1 MERLQ
6 HRTLL
11 QAAQEGRFAAQ
22 DSELHIFHSDT
33 DLKSSH
39 EEVHQSAC
47 EEKDHLPP
55 TFTSGLNGCNGPGSR
70 LRLLLQR
77 SRPPH
82 TSGKPDSL
90 PFASAASLNTIFETL
105 NLPGSYLQIADGF
118 LSTAQAHI
126 TYDAKGDAIAFQ
138 LIVYC
143 TMKQGDWSL
152 ALSHHAATMET
163 SIFLS
168 LEQRLDS
175 LPITSD
181 LQDLQHY
188 SFHPMLIPCI
198 MFDAV
203 MKMGIERRNSIK
215 ARLRTLERSMAVLS
229 RRASGASRPGSLSEE
244 DVGEEDADDWSA
256 LFELLASCR
265 QDQVSR
271 KGRYE
276 FWKSYHAA
284 IQAGMEY
291 MPKVLLVGDEGVE
304 GGERVKVHGELQQW
318 VDLTWQRL
326 NSLMARDKDHI
337 GRVENMLTLLY
348 SLVQQRDMSLQ
359 SSIAKAT
366 QRDSQDMKFI
376 AVLGSVFLPASLVAT
391 ILNVPEFQFLPGA
404 KLFAAY
410 VGNAGPGEDG
420 ENGDDDVLQ
429 ALYLLIRKADAR
441 TSRRT
446 MSLWVNQQ
454 SDPHHVQITDNALN
468 KFWRVDL
475 YS

>member
-126 TYDAKGDAIAFQ
+126 TNDAKRDAIAFQ

-152 ALSHHAATMET
+152 ALSHRASTMDT
-163 SIFLS
+163 AVFCS
-168 LEQRLDS
+168 LDQKLNGQHLVD
-175 LPITSD
+175 D
-181 LQDLQHY
+181 LQSLQQY
-188 SFHPMLIPCI
+188 SFHPMVIPCI
-198 MFDAV
+198 MFETV
-203 MKMGIERRNSIK
+203 LNMGIERRNSIK
-215 ARLRTLERSMAVLS
+215 SRLQTLEHTMTQMS
-229 RRASGASRPGSLSEE
+229 REATSESLV
-244 DVGEEDADDWSA
+244 DVGSESDQQDSWIQLSD
-256 LFELLASCR
+256 LLASCR
-265 QDQVSR
+265 RDQLGLKYTHEILLSAAVPNDAQS
-271 KGRYE
+271 E
-276 FWKSYHAA
+276 VHA
-284 IQAGMEY
+284 
-291 MPKVLLVGDEGVE
+291 
-304 GGERVKVHGELQQW
+304 ELRQW
-318 VDLTWQRL
+318 VDLTWQKL

-337 GRVENMLTLLY
+337 NRVENVSTLLY
-348 SLVQQRDMSLQ
+348 SLVQQRDIRLQ

-366 QRDSQDMKFI
+366 QRDSRDMKFI
-376 AVLGSVFLPASLVAT
+376 AVLGSVFLPASLVA
-391 ILNVPEFQFLPGA
+391 A
-404 KLFAAY
+404 
-410 VGNAGPGEDG
+410 
-420 ENGDDDVLQ
+420 NGTLDLRR
-429 ALYLLIRKADAR
+429 A
-441 TSRRT
+441 TS
-446 MSLWVNQQ
+446 SL
-454 SDPHHVQITDNALN
+454 
-468 KFWRVDL
+468 
-475 YS
+475 

>member
-55 TFTSGLNGCNGPGSR
+55 TFTSWLNGCNGPGSR

-77 SRPPH
+77 RRPPH

-126 TYDAKGDAIAFQ
+126 TNDAKRDAIAFQ

-152 ALSHHAATMET
+152 ALSHRASTMDT
-163 SIFLS
+163 AVFCS
-168 LEQRLDS
+168 LDQKLNGQHLVD
-175 LPITSD
+175 D
-181 LQDLQHY
+181 LQSLQQY
-188 SFHPMLIPCI
+188 SFHPMVIPCI
-198 MFDAV
+198 MFETV
-203 MKMGIERRNSIK
+203 LNMGIERRNSIK
-215 ARLRTLERSMAVLS
+215 SRLQTLEHTMTQMS
-229 RRASGASRPGSLSEE
+229 REATSESLV
-244 DVGEEDADDWSA
+244 DVGSESDQQDSWIQ
-256 LFELLASCR
+256 LFDLLASCR
-265 QDQVSR
+265 RDQVSR

-284 IQAGMEY
+284 IQLGLKYTHEI
-291 MPKVLLVGDEGVE
+291 LLSAAVPNDAQSE
-304 GGERVKVHGELQQW
+304 VHAELRQW
-318 VDLTWQRL
+318 VDLTWQKL

-337 GRVENMLTLLY
+337 NRVENVSTRLY
-348 SLVQQRDMSLQ
+348 SLVQQRDIRLQ

-366 QRDSQDMKFI
+366 QRDSRDMKFI
-376 AVLGSVFLPASLVAT
+376 AVLGSVFLPASLIAT

-404 KLFAAY
+404 RLFAAY
-410 VGNAGPGEDG
+410 IGITVPLVAFI
-420 ENGDDDVLQ
+420 VLLCPPS
-429 ALYLLIRKADAR
+429 AHTK
-441 TSRRT
+441 S
-446 MSLWVNQQ
+446 
-454 SDPHHVQITDNALN
+454 
-468 KFWRVDL
+468 
-475 YS
+475 